1 MTCEPNVLCVS
12 CVLFAVACAT
22 PTEPASR
29 ACDGVAVEG
38 DPGMFTLQGAS
49 LGDATVGAVEAC
61 EEEGSSYVRVE
72 RTRGTRALVMGRG
85 GYPGGLAGCS
95 ELPDGDAGPGAC
107 PVVQIDAFSNGVAA
121 RMKEE
126 GVQIIGAGLGPCGD
140 IGGDLAAWRFSIAV
154 NDWADADA
162 TARVISDELR
172 RWDLR
177 DSIGLAVQPIACGIP
192 L

>member
-1 MTCEPNVLCVS
+1 MTCNVNILMAS
-12 CVLFAVACAT
+12 CVLLATSCAT
-22 PTEPASR
+22 PSAPVSR
-29 ACDGVAVEG
+29 TCDGIEVKG

-49 LGDATVGAVEAC
+49 LGDATVGPVEAC
-61 EEEGSSYVRVE
+61 EEEDSFYARIE
-72 RTRGTRALVMGRG
+72 RAQGTRSLIMGRG
-85 GYPGGLAGCS
+85 DYPGNLAGCS
-95 ELPDGDAGPGAC
+95 ELPADDADPGAC
-107 PVVQIDAFSNGVAA
+107 PVVQIDAFSNGVAE
-121 RMKEE
+121 RMKDE

-162 TARVISDELR
+162 TARIISDELR